1 MLRMSKL
8 ADYGTVV
15 MTYMAQQPGR
25 VHSAPE
31 IAMAI
36 GLELPTVSKLLKRL
50 VRGQMLLSQ
59 RGIKGGYMLAQEPSA
74 ISVADIID
82 SIEGYPMGLTE
93 CSSIPGLC
101 TREATCHVRTSWQR
115 ISQAIHL
122 SLQKVTLAD
131 LAELTL
137 PPPQVVEMKG
147 VRHAVGA
154 TREAG
159 VEG

>member
-15 MTYMAQQPGR
+15 MTYMAQQPACVR
-25 VHSAPE
+25 SAPE
-31 IAMAI
+31 IAMAV
-36 GLELPTVSKLLKRL
+36 GLELPTVSKILKSL
-50 VRGQMLLSQ
+50 VRANLLLSQ
-59 RGIKGGYMLAQEPSA
+59 RGTKGGYMLAHEPGA

-101 TREATCHVRTSWQR
+101 TRETTCHVRTSWQR

-122 SLQKVTLAD
+122 SLQQVTLEQ
-131 LAELTL
+131 LAR
-137 PPPQVVEMKG
+137 PQQQVVEMKG

-159 VEG
+159 VKG